1 MFRSLTKEQKKTLNI
16 ISFVEFSRMLGIFL
30 VIPVIAIFAGKFTSS
45 GYLIGIAVAS
55 YEISMAI
62 FQIPMGKLS
71 DKIGRRNAVIIGL
84 IPYIIG
90 NIISFYGNTITIL
103 IASRFIAGAGAI
115 SSPAIAWAQE
125 TVESEKKSLSM
136 FYVGAAIGLA
146 FLLGTSLSPEISNLF
161 GIRIVFLIS
170 ALVGLISLIST
181 FIPHIS
187 GVSIT
192 VDTKS
197 LERHAIRGRVLILA
211 LISFLVSTSA
221 FIFFYLLQIYSVQSY
236 GLSGYSFILIIPVIV
251 GGTIAV
257 VFTERSRN
265 KNKTMP
271 KEVSFSIMGIGLT
284 ILSLIA
290 FVVISPLE
298 ISLLLIPFFTG
309 YSFYELLMIP
319 FLSRIIRNEDYGL
332 GMGIFYSFQFLGSA
346 TGAIIGGEIIGN
358 HSSSTIIQISLAMC
372 LLAVVVS
379 FLLSARFTNHPM
391 H

>member
-136 FYVGAAIGLA
+136 SYVGAAIGLA

-257 VFTERSRN
+257 VFTEKSRN

-346 TGAIIGGEIIGN
+346 TGAIIGGEIIGS
-358 HSSSTIIQISLAMC
+358 HSSSTIIQISLAVC

>member
-1 MFRSLTKEQKKTLNI
+1 MFRSLTKEQKRTLNV

-30 VIPVIAIFAGKFTSS
+30 VIPVIAIFAEKFTSS

-71 DKIGRRNAVIIGL
+71 DKIGRRNAIIIGL

-90 NIISFYGNTITIL
+90 NILSFYGNTITIL
-103 IASRFIAGAGAI
+103 IVSRFIAGSGAI

-125 TVESEKKSLSM
+125 TVETEKKSLSM
-136 FYVGAAIGLA
+136 SYVGASIGLA
-146 FLLGTSLSPEISNLF
+146 FLMGTSFSPEISSLL
-161 GIRIVFLIS
+161 GIRSVFLIS
-170 ALVGLISLIST
+170 AVVGLISLFTALIPLIYNVNLTTST
-181 FIPHIS
+181 VELKRPAM
-187 GVSIT
+187 G
-192 VDTKS
+192 
-197 LERHAIRGRVLILA
+197 ARVFVIA

-236 GLSGYSFILIIPVIV
+236 GLSGYSFILFLPVIV
-251 GGTIAV
+251 GGGIAV
-257 VFTERSRN
+257 IFTEKFRN
-265 KNKTMP
+265 KGSTMP
-271 KEVSFSIMGIGLT
+271 KEISFSIMGTGLAV
-284 ILSLIA
+284 LSLIA
-290 FVVISPLE
+290 FFDLSPWE

-319 FLSRIIRNEDYGL
+319 FLSRIIRNKDYGL

-346 TGAIIGGEIIGN
+346 TGALIGGEIIGS
-358 HSSSTIIQISLAMC
+358 HSNSSIIQISIAVC
-372 LLAVVVS
+372 LLTVVIS
-379 FLLSARFTNHPM
+379 FLLSTRFTSHSL

>member
-1 MFRSLTKEQKKTLNI
+1 MFRSLTKEQKRTLNVV
-16 ISFVEFSRMLGIFL
+16 SFVEFSRMLGIFL
-30 VIPVIAIFAGKFTSS
+30 VIPVIAIFAEEFTSS

-136 FYVGAAIGLA
+136 SYVGAAIGLA

-257 VFTERSRN
+257 VFTEKSRN
-265 KNKTMP
+265 KNNTMP

-290 FVVISPLE
+290 FVGISPLE

-346 TGAIIGGEIIGN
+346 TGAIIGGEIIGS
-358 HSSSTIIQISLAMC
+358 HSSSTIIQISLAVC

>member
-136 FYVGAAIGLA
+136 SYVGAAIGLA

-257 VFTERSRN
+257 VFTEKSRN
-265 KNKTMP
+265 KNNTMP

-290 FVVISPLE
+290 FVGISPLE

-346 TGAIIGGEIIGN
+346 TGAIIGGEIIGS
-358 HSSSTIIQISLAMC
+358 HSSSTIIQISLAVC

>member
-136 FYVGAAIGLA
+136 SYVGAAIGLA

>member
-136 FYVGAAIGLA
+136 SYVGAAIGLA

-257 VFTERSRN
+257 VFTEKSRN

-358 HSSSTIIQISLAMC
+358 HSSSTIIQISLAVC

>member
-136 FYVGAAIGLA
+136 SYVGAAIGLA

-257 VFTERSRN
+257 VFTEKSRN
-265 KNKTMP
+265 KNNTMP

-290 FVVISPLE
+290 FVGISPLE

>member
-136 FYVGAAIGLA
+136 SYVGAAIGLA

-257 VFTERSRN
+257 VFTEKSRN

-290 FVVISPLE
+290 FVGISPLE

>member
-136 FYVGAAIGLA
+136 SYVGAAIGLA

-257 VFTERSRN
+257 VFTEKSRN

-346 TGAIIGGEIIGN
+346 TGAIIGGEIIGS